1 MKIADICSVARI
13 AKSKNILLAVDN
25 SYLTPYF
32 QRPLELGADIACQ
45 SVTKYINGHSDIS
58 MGSMSI
64 KREDLLK
71 DLYVSQT
78 SKHHPL
84 TIVSNKIYEW

>member
-1 MKIADICSVARI
+1 MKITDICSVAEI
-13 AKSKNILLAVDN
+13 AKSRNILLAVDN
-25 SYLTPYF
+25 SCLTPYF

-45 SVTKYINGHSDIS
+45 SVTKYMNGHSDIS

-64 KREDLLK
+64 NRDDIRR

-78 SKHHPL
+78 SKHPL
-84 TIVSNKIYEW
+84 